1 MATTDT
7 PIDDSERALQTLL
20 EYQAILDNASLGIT
34 FTRDRAF
41 LHCNER
47 FSEMFGWSSKE
58 LIGQPTSIAYPSIE
72 AYQELGKIAAQ
83 TLGVGQRMDVELLMR
98 RRDGSTFWCRM
109 MANAI
114 DPLDHSKGTIF
125 ITEDITER
133 RAATEAIRQ
142 LLLEQQ
148 AILANAHIGVAFV
161 KQDRI
166 VACNRHLEHIYGY
179 SHGELENASFSTL
192 LQTVDSFEP
201 ELEITNDI
209 ARGGSFIREVRQ
221 KKKDGSL
228 FWCSMTANLVDQAAL
243 ENGAVWLLDDIS
255 ERKQAQDALM
265 QARLEL
271 ELRVQERTAELANS
285 NQQLQHEI
293 QVRQLAEEHIRHLA
307 NHDALTGLP
316 NRRLLEDRLEHALS
330 QARRNQNMVAVKFID
345 LDRFK
350 EVNDKLGHR
359 VGDLLLQTVANRLRS
374 LLREIDTISRIGG
387 DEFILVLSDMTS
399 EQHVLETAEKIL
411 HALSQPYFIEQ
422 HTLSTTPSI
431 GISLYPRDGDNA
443 EQLMSKADVA
453 MYQVKKKG
461 RKGYHLFIE
470 GDQA

>member
-1 MATTDT
+1 MAYKDT
-7 PIDDSERALQTLL
+7 SADDKEKALQTLL

-34 FTRDRAF
+34 FTLNGLF

-47 FSEMFGWSSKE
+47 FSEMFGWTSKE
-58 LIGQPTSIAYPSIE
+58 LIGQPTTLAYPSTE
-72 AYQELGKIAAQ
+72 AYRELGKVAEQ
-83 TLGVGQRMDVELLMR
+83 TLGVGKRMDIELLLK
-98 RRDGSTFWCRM
+98 RRDDSTFWCRM

-133 RAATEAIRQ
+133 RAAEEAIRQ

-148 AILANAHIGVAFV
+148 AILANAHIGIAFV
-161 KQDRI
+161 KDDLI
-166 VACNRHLEHIYGY
+166 ITCNQHLEHIYGY
-179 SHGELENASFSTL
+179 RPGELANASFSKL

-201 ELEITNDI
+201 ELEITSDI
-209 ARGGSFIREVRQ
+209 AKGTSFIREVRQ

-228 FWCSMTANLVDQAAL
+228 FWCSMTANLVDQTEL
-243 ENGAVWLLDDIS
+243 EKGAVWLLDDIS

-271 ELRVQERTAELANS
+271 ELRVLERTAELANS

-293 QVRQLAEEHIRHLA
+293 QVRQLAEERIRHLA

-316 NRRLLEDRLEHALS
+316 NRRLLEDRLVQALS
-330 QARRNQNMVAVKFID
+330 QAKRYQKMVAVKFID

-359 VGDLLLQTVANRLRS
+359 VGDLLLQMVADRLRG

-399 EQHVLETAEKIL
+399 EQHVLETADKIL
-411 HALSQPYFIEQ
+411 HSLSQPYIIEQ

-431 GISLYPRDGDNA
+431 GIALYPRDGDHP
-443 EQLMSKADVA
+443 EQLMSKADIA

-461 RKGYHLFIE
+461 RKGYHLYSE
-470 GDQA
+470 DD

>member
-1 MATTDT
+1 MATTDM
-7 PIDDSERALQTLL
+7 PIDDEEGALQTLL

-34 FTRDRAF
+34 FTRNRVF

-47 FSEMFGWSSKE
+47 FSEMFGWTSKE
-58 LIGQPTSIAYPSIE
+58 LIGQPTSIAYPSPD
-72 AYQELGKIAAQ
+72 AYRDLSKVAEQ
-83 TLGVGQRMDVELLMR
+83 TLGVGKRMDIEVLMQ

-114 DPLDHSKGTIF
+114 DPQDHSKGTIF

-133 RAATEAIRQ
+133 RAAGEAIRQ

-148 AILANAHIGVAFV
+148 AILANAHIGIAFV

-166 VACNRHLEHIYGY
+166 ITCNQHLEHIYGY
-179 SHGELENASFSTL
+179 PPGELADIPFSKL

-201 ELEITNDI
+201 ELEIANDI
-209 ARGGSFIREVRQ
+209 AREGSFIREVRQ
-221 KKKDGSL
+221 KKKDGGL
-228 FWCSMTANLVDQAAL
+228 FWCSMTANLVDRSAL

-285 NQQLQHEI
+285 NRQLQHEI

-330 QARRNQNMVAVKFID
+330 QAKRNQNMVAVKFID

-350 EVNDKLGHR
+350 EVNDTLGHR

-411 HALSQPYFIEQ
+411 LSLSQTYFIEQ
-422 HTLSTTPSI
+422 HTLHTTPSI
-431 GISLYPRDGDNA
+431 GIAIYPQDGDNP
-443 EQLMSKADVA
+443 EQLMSRADVA

-461 RKGYHLFIE
+461 RKGYHLFRD
-470 GDQA
+470 GDPA